1 MAGRAWRGAERL
13 GKAGEARHGAARSG
27 PARHSKNRMAVPGY
41 KIRHILKT
49 KMITRK
55 LFKLRTLEINPW
67 VIIRKDMITGSQ
79 FVEHELKG
87 QYYRILPFGEKD
99 IYAVSMMTHREDKWA
114 PAKGNGII
122 LSKEIITKF
131 DQ

>member
-1 MAGRAWRGAERL
+1 MTRCGTAGVAMQGWARQGGARQ
-13 GKAGEARHGAARSG
+13 G
-27 PARHSKNRMAVPGY
+27 KNRMAVPGY

-99 IYAVSMMTHREDKWA
+99 IHAVSMMAHREDKWA

-122 LSKEIITKF
+122 LTKEIVTKF

>member
-1 MAGRAWRGAERL
+1 
-13 GKAGEARHGAARSG
+13 
-27 PARHSKNRMAVPGY
+27 MAVPGY
-41 KIRHILKT
+41 KIRHILKH

-55 LFKLRTLEINPW
+55 FFKLRTLETNPR

-99 IYAVSMMTHREDKWA
+99 IYAVSMMAHREDKWA

-122 LSKEIITKF
+122 LTKEIVKKF